1 MGFAAR
7 THRHAPC
14 GVTPGWP
21 AWLTAGMWVLWGAPV
36 VAATHSAP
44 PLETRLVCD
53 VVYLPTRA
61 SWVRE
66 VVLSHSGKRLKT
78 VSIDGVQVHTF
89 ALNGSWVLT
98 ALDNERI
105 QIDLSQPAWT
115 SDFRGLAQGQGH
127 CALMP

>member
-7 THRHAPC
+7 TLRHAPRRTALGWLAV
-14 GVTPGWP
+14 GVSAFW
-21 AWLTAGMWVLWGAPV
+21 AGPV
-36 VAATHSAP
+36 WAATHPVSAEP
-44 PLETRLVCD
+44 AATRLVCD

-66 VVLSHSGKRLKT
+66 VVLSHSRQRLTT
-78 VSIDGVQVHTF
+78 VAVDGVPVYSF
-89 ALNGSWVLT
+89 ALNGTWVLT
-98 ALDNERI
+98 SLDNERI

-115 SDFRGLAQGQGH
+115 SDFRGLATGQGH